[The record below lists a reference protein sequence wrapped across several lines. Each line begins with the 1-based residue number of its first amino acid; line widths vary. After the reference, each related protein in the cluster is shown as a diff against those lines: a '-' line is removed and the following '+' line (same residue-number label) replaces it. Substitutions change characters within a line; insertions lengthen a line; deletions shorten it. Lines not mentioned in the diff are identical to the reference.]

1 MPDLVRYQLQDG
13 PHASEPNSERGEIER
28 LARECQAAECRVG
41 LDSTVIET
49 RYNVVRS
56 SLPEIITTVRRL
68 RDYLPP
74 KDRRDAPPRPDALC
88 SSLRAKL
95 GGLLDVTLPFGWRR
109 ADSTV
114 SGPVRRE
121 APQT

>member
-1 MPDLVRYQLQDG
+1 MPDLVRYQLWDG

-28 LARECQAAECRVG
+28 LARECQEAECRVG
-41 LDSTVIET
+41 LESTVVET

-74 KDRRDAPPRPDALC
+74 EDRRVPPPRPDALC

-109 ADSTV
+109 ADS
-114 SGPVRRE
+114 
-121 APQT
+121 